1 MSYPFYLPK
10 YLKKKYI
17 LRNCIFNRN
26 AQSKMDLTFTRTI
39 MEYGCEVWND
49 CGVELTN
56 KVQLVYASRDS
67 AYLETG
73 WEKLIGRRNRI

>member
-1 MSYPFYLPK
+1 
-10 YLKKKYI
+10 
-17 LRNCIFNRN
+17 
-26 AQSKMDLTFTRTI
+26 MDLTFTRTI
-39 MEYGCEVWND
+39 MDYGCEVWND